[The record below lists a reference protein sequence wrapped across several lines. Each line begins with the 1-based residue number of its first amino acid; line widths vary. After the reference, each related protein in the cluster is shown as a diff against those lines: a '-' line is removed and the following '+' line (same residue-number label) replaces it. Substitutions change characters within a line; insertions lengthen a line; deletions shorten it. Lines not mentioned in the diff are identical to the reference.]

1 MAAAS
6 GRLRAQGA
14 LDGLLGDVDGRLVV
28 ELGDVGGHPTLGLD
42 QVVGREDGV
51 GPRISAALGGP
62 GVEHDRA
69 RLDTAQ
75 DVDDGGGFQARSD
88 GVKGHETV
96 EGLVPGPHRVV
107 HGEARRA
114 ERPGDQHPPCLPLV
128 ELTARQVG
136 EARFP
141 QAIGEDLRVHGRLR
155 VATEAQSL
163 HGQAPDVR
171 DPLGRLRGLH
181 GAAGERCGVPVTG
194 QLGAPAA
201 VQLCPVSRH
210 LLLTRRPAHGLD
222 LLRGRPERLP
232 LHLGERAA
240 AGLRGG
246 GHPLSPLVLGEL
258 VHHLVSA

>member
-1 MAAAS
+1 MPTVPAQPAGLHSARSARSCSASSPWPPPAPAARAAS
-6 GRLRAQGA
+6 APSAPGCACSR
-14 LDGLLGDVDGRLVV
+14 DVDRRLVV
-28 ELGDVGGHPTLGLD
+28 ELGDVAGHPALGLD

-88 GVKGHETV
+88 GGGDEAV

-128 ELTARQVG
+128 ELTTRQAG
-136 EARFP
+136 EARFA
-141 QAIGEDLRVHGRLR
+141 QAIGEDLRGHR
-155 VATEAQSL
+155 VVSVAAEAQSL

-201 VQLCPVSRH
+201 VQLCPVCSASSARATPGSR
-210 LLLTRRPAHGLD
+210 PGPPSGSAGA
-222 LLRGRPERLP
+222 
-232 LHLGERAA
+232 LGAPPR
-240 AGLRGG
+240 
-246 GHPLSPLVLGEL
+246 
-258 VHHLVSA
+258 

>member
-1 MAAAS
+1 MAAGS
-6 GRLRAQGA
+6 RL
-14 LDGLLGDVDGRLVV
+14 
-28 ELGDVGGHPTLGLD
+28 
-42 QVVGREDGV
+42 
-51 GPRISAALGGP
+51 
-62 GVEHDRA
+62 
-69 RLDTAQ
+69 
-75 DVDDGGGFQARSD
+75 RSD
-88 GVKGHETV
+88 GGGHETV

-128 ELTARQVG
+128 ELAARQAG
-136 EARFP
+136 EARFA
-141 QAIGEDLRVHGRLR
+141 QAIGEDLRVHR
-155 VATEAQSL
+155 VVWVAAEAQSL

-171 DPLGRLRGLH
+171 HPLGRLRGLH

-210 LLLTRRPAHGLD
+210 LLLARRPAHGLD